1 MELTPI
7 QWLRVLDRRKLV
19 ASVTRQ
25 DAEPAGVVRS
35 LLAAIKGTKDLD
47 TFTRCRAFAAVERAA
62 GTVSA
67 KAQLTHEES
76 MQGYGAFGD
85 IVQLDY
91 VDGGGFA
98 HLVAALN
105 KGDWVKVAESVP
117 AVNEDVVAPLVN
129 TGGALYGFLESR
141 PDEEAV
147 AAWQAASAL
156 VRRQHLAPIK
166 FAASYAPF
174 ASAIPVT
181 NPRSLGAPVLRYVSA
196 IGRLSANQCAL
207 LAQPWQM
214 ADDVSSA
221 LSKAVAEGG
230 ARTAEEAAALA
241 AVVTVPMRVKGSQGW
256 AAAKT
261 AAFGG
266 RVIGARSQLSSEQLE
281 ALWQPLQAAIPLV
294 SLGGITRSRRL
305 TA

>member
-1 MELTPI
+1 M
-7 QWLRVLDRRKLV
+7 
-19 ASVTRQ
+19 
-25 DAEPAGVVRS
+25 
-35 LLAAIKGTKDLD
+35 
-47 TFTRCRAFAAVERAA
+47 
-62 GTVSA
+62 
-67 KAQLTHEES
+67 
-76 MQGYGAFGD
+76 
-85 IVQLDY
+85 
-91 VDGGGFA
+91 
-98 HLVAALN
+98 
-105 KGDWVKVAESVP
+105 
-117 AVNEDVVAPLVN
+117 
-129 TGGALYGFLESR
+129 GGALYGFLERR
-141 PDEEAV
+141 PDEGAGAGWQV
-147 AAWQAASAL
+147 ASGL

-166 FAASYAPF
+166 SGASYAPF
-174 ASAIPVT
+174 ASASPVT

-266 RVIGARSQLSSEQLE
+266 RGIGSPARLSLE
-281 ALWQPLQAAIPLV
+281 ELEGMWRPTPAADP
-294 SLGGITRSRRL
+294 RPPPR
-305 TA
+305 AA